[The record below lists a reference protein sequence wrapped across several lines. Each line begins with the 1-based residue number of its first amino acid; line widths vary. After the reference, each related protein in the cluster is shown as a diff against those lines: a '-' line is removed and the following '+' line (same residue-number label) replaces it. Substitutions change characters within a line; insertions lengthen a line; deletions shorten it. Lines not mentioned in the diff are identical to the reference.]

1 MFHFVMT
8 SVMLLQTSLISIYF
22 TIHTP
27 LLSISIS
34 ALFCPQDKSPH
45 GLFEQVMSC
54 GREKFGP
61 QKTENS
67 PFFCSMYSLIFSKRP
82 ITLDST
88 LSIHQGVR
96 LGQRGVSAKRKGQT
110 TEFVFVA

>member
-8 SVMLLQTSLISIYF
+8 SVMLLQTFLISIY
-22 TIHTP
+22 
-27 LLSISIS
+27 
-34 ALFCPQDKSPH
+34 CMSPYTH
-45 GLFEQVMSC
+45 NRHMASEQIMSC
-54 GREKFGP
+54 GREKFGS

-67 PFFCSMYSLIFSKRP
+67 HFFRSMYSLIFSKRP

-96 LGQRGVSAKRKGQT
+96 LGQRGISAKRKGQT